1 MTEITPRK
9 ATPEEL
15 AEQKAY
21 AQGEYDREVE
31 AVKMAR
37 HALYTAQG
45 GSDAIY
51 LKWQRG
57 EATEQEWLDAIKA
70 IDDANPYPAAPVK

>member
-1 MTEITPRK
+1 MTEIIPRK
-9 ATPEEL
+9 ATPEEI
-15 AEQKAY
+15 AAQKAY

-37 HALYTAQG
+37 HAAYTAQG

-57 EATEQEWLDAIKA
+57 EAVEQDWLDAINA
-70 IDDANPYPAAPVK
+70 IDDANPYPIPPVK